1 MANKTI
7 TQLDAAQS
15 LNDNMVIA
23 VQDTNT
29 TYKTTLADVKA
40 YCGAAPA
47 GDKYKVG
54 NRVND
59 DSNNPVGTVS
69 SIFTDG
75 NGDRYAV
82 VCLDAVNRLAS
93 GAYMSSAGFIANIP
107 QYSDQRVWSAP
118 ETATT
123 NTDAI
128 LAQATSI
135 GKTSSACSHCRSKS
149 FTIDGI
155 SYEGQL
161 PNLNELSQI
170 FMQRTVINAQDPT
183 ASSYSSLI
191 IPYNKETWSS
201 NQYDY
206 DNYAWA
212 IGVTG
217 FAYTQNLG
225 SNGQAYKYNNKFVI
239 PVLEIPLED

>member
-40 YCGAAPA
+40 YCSSG
-47 GDKYKVG
+47 GDAYAVG
-54 NRVND
+54 DRVTD
-59 DSNNPVGTVS
+59 DSDNPVGTVS

-93 GAYMSSAGFIANIP
+93 GQVLSDHGAISGIP
-107 QYSDQRVWSAP
+107 RYQNTLVWTAP

-123 NTDAI
+123 NTTAI
-128 LAQATSI
+128 LSTASS
-135 GKTSSACSHCRSKS
+135 GGYTSSACTHCRSKT
-149 FTIDGI
+149 FTIDGV
-155 SYEGQL
+155 SYAGQL
-161 PNLNELSQI
+161 PNIIELVEI
-170 FMQRTVINAQDPT
+170 FMHRTVINTNDPT
-183 ASSYSSLI
+183 ASTYSSLI
-191 IPYNKETWSS
+191 IPTSTTTWSS
-201 NQYDY
+201 TQYDSS
-206 DNYAWA
+206 YAWYISGA
-212 IGVTG
+212 
-217 FAYTQNLG
+217 AYYYN
-225 SNGQAYKYNNKFVI
+225 KYNNYFVV
-239 PVLEIPLED
+239 PVLEIPL

>member
-23 VQDTNT
+23 VQDTNN
-29 TYKTTLADVKA
+29 TYKITLADVKA
-40 YCGAAPA
+40 YCGGGSG

-54 NRVND
+54 DRVND

-75 NGDRYAV
+75 NGVRYAV
-82 VCLDAVNRLAS
+82 VCLDAQYR
-93 GAYMSSAGFIANIP
+93 SAGG
-107 QYSDQRVWSAP
+107 QYSSSTTILHGLPAYTNQRVWSAT

-123 NTDAI
+123 NTTAI
-128 LAQATSI
+128 LNTS
-135 GKTSSACSHCRSKS
+135 TSTACSHCRSKT

-155 SYEGQL
+155 SYAGQF
-161 PNLNELSQI
+161 PNLPELINI
-170 FMQRTVINAQDPT
+170 FLNRTLINDNDPT
-183 ASSYSSLI
+183 ASSHNTLI
-191 IPYNKETWSS
+191 IPAAKETWSS
-201 NQYDY
+201 TQSGVSYAFSIRGNGGVKE
-206 DNYAWA
+206 NYSK
-212 IGVTG
+212 
-217 FAYTQNLG
+217 
-225 SNGQAYKYNNKFVI
+225 SNDAFVI